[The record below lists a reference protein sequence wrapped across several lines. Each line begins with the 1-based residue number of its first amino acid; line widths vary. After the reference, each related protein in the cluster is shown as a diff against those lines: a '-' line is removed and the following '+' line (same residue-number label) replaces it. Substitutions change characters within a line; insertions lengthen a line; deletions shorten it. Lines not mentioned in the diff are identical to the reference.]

1 MLSKIRNRKG
11 FTLIELMIVIAIIGI
26 LAALAIPNFLK
37 FQARSKTSEA
47 KTNLKGVY
55 TAEAS
60 YYGEFGRFGNFGD
73 VNWIPVGRTLI
84 YAYSLNGAAI
94 TAVNSGTATGQILTV
109 DNLIY
114 LSTNG
119 LGTATVSFVAPA
131 PYSTTMTP
139 ALTNDSF
146 IAGAAG
152 VVSPRLPRADCWV
165 INDNNLLIRTQ
176 DGV

>member
-1 MLSKIRNRKG
+1 MSKMRNRKG

-26 LAALAIPNFLK
+26 LAAIAIPSFIK

-47 KTNLKGVY
+47 KTNLKAIYIAESAYY
-55 TAEAS
+55 TEKGA
-60 YYGEFGRFGNFGD
+60 FGNFGD
-73 VNWIPVGRTLI
+73 INWVPVGRTLI
-84 YAYSLNGAAI
+84 YAYSINGAAI
-94 TAVNSGTATGQILTV
+94 TGQNPGTATGQVITA

-131 PYSTTMTP
+131 PYSSTMTP
-139 ALTNDSF
+139 ILDNEYF

-152 VVSPRLPRADCWV
+152 VVAPRNPRADCWV
-165 INDNNLLIRTQ
+165 INDNNLLIRTH